1 MSTLYFGDCLDVI
14 REHMPDE
21 SVDLIYLDPPFNS
34 KRIYNASMGGA
45 QWIAFKD
52 TWQWYEAVDDFHE
65 LAGDVS
71 MAPTMEGLRMI
82 LGEGFKNEIVWHYQA
97 GTKGSQRFGRKH
109 DIILVYGKTRKTV
122 HNRVSKPVVNA
133 SRYNKVDEDGRL
145 YDVNGQGNRYYL
157 DEGQTCDDV
166 WTWVQEKEFQQLNS
180 QSKER
185 TGYDTQKPLAL
196 LDRIIRASSNEDDV
210 VLDPFCGCGTTIE
223 AAQRLNR
230 QWVGIDVC
238 VKACQVIQERLERS
252 FFKIWSDVEFV
263 GLPMTLHHANVLAE
277 IDKFKFEKWA
287 ASITPYIE
295 ANKLQVADKGIDG
308 YGRIAIGKGKFIDLV
323 SQVKGG
329 STSPGQVQ
337 AFNGA
342 RQQAGA
348 DLGIFTCFEERVT
361 TKMREAAASTGKYD
375 GKWPVVQIYT
385 VDDFF
390 AGRQPQLPIAF
401 S

>member
-1 MSTLYFGDCLDVI
+1 M
-14 REHMPDE
+14 
-21 SVDLIYLDPPFNS
+21 
-34 KRIYNASMGGA
+34 
-45 QWIAFKD
+45 
-52 TWQWYEAVDDFHE
+52 
-65 LAGDVS
+65 
-71 MAPTMEGLRMI
+71 
-82 LGEGFKNEIVWHYQA
+82 
-97 GTKGSQRFGRKH
+97 
-109 DIILVYGKTRKTV
+109 
-122 HNRVSKPVVNA
+122 NA